1 MKWYFASRMRHR
13 EFIDKIVN
21 FLESYNHSVVYDW
34 SKLGSLKPYT
44 ENSNKTSL
52 IAKEISDALKDV
64 DIFVLIADEAGTDMF
79 IELGIVIGRWLDNK
93 KTKIYVVG
101 EFNDRSLMHF
111 HPAIKRLDKLS
122 DVFSMECPELLT
134 QEDATLLTSFD
145 SRITSIV

>member
-21 FLESYNHSVVYDW
+21 FLKSQNHSVVYNW
-34 SKLGSLKPYT
+34 SKLGSLKPYH
-44 ENSNKTSL
+44 ENSDKSSL
-52 IAKEISDALKDV
+52 VAREISNTLKDV

-79 IELGIVIGRWLDNK
+79 IELGIVIGRWLDDN

-101 EFNDRSLMHF
+101 KFNDRSLMHF

-122 DVFSMECPELLT
+122 DVFSIECPEFLT
-134 QEDATLLTSFD
+134 QEGAELLNSFD
-145 SRITSIV
+145 SHIIRI